1 MTDRG
6 YIGLDLGG
14 TAVKAAFVHTAGGI
28 VVGRTHTSDTP
39 RTGSPQQLIEALVE
53 AAHRVAGDDEA
64 IAVGVGVPGQFSDAT
79 GRLRALPN
87 VPGPWEGFPLRDLL
101 ATELGLPIHLVND
114 AQAFTLAETT
124 LGAAVGRQTVLGM
137 TLGTG
142 IGGGICIAGRIHRGA
157 HGTAGEIGH
166 QVIVADGPPCGCGRH
181 GCLESVA
188 KSAVLAFLA
197 GTPTATEVFDAVE
210 AGDPKAIEA
219 LKTVTGYLGMG
230 LANVVAVLDPDVIVI
245 GGGLAQAGDL
255 LLDPLRAALHRNLS
269 VTPPGSGT
277 IVVGTIGTLAGAVG
291 AALACIV

>member
-53 AAHRVAGDDEA
+53 AAHRVAGDHEA

>member
-197 GTPTATEVFDAVE
+197 GTPTAAEVFDAVE

>member
-1 MTDRG
+1 
-6 YIGLDLGG
+6 
-14 TAVKAAFVHTAGGI
+14 
-28 VVGRTHTSDTP
+28 
-39 RTGSPQQLIEALVE
+39 
-53 AAHRVAGDDEA
+53 
-64 IAVGVGVPGQFSDAT
+64 
-79 GRLRALPN
+79 
-87 VPGPWEGFPLRDLL
+87 
-101 ATELGLPIHLVND
+101 
-114 AQAFTLAETT
+114 
-124 LGAAVGRQTVLGM
+124 M

-197 GTPTATEVFDAVE
+197 GTPTAAEVFDAVE

-291 AALACIV
+291 AALVCIV